1 MGAKIGKRI
10 YWPGSG
16 VVCED
21 PELLEIGDDVVF
33 GSRSEILTNDRL
45 GTKKVTIGSGGRTYS
60 FFSFAP
66 QPNPCQR

>member
-1 MGAKIGKRI
+1 MAANFVNKVVYRAMGAKIGKRI

-16 VVCED
+16 VVCQD

-45 GTKKVTIGSGGRTYS
+45 GTKKVVIGSGGKG
-60 FFSFAP
+60 
-66 QPNPCQR
+66 

>member
-16 VVCED
+16 IQCSD

-33 GSRSEILTNDRL
+33 GSRSEIFTNDRL
-45 GTKKVTIGSGGRTYS
+45 GAKKVIIDSGGKDPSNIEVIPSLTS
-60 FFSFAP
+60 L
-66 QPNPCQR
+66 

>member
-16 VVCED
+16 IHCDD

-45 GTKKVTIGSGGRTYS
+45 GAKKVVVSSGGTFEAPGLIRT
-60 FFSFAP
+60 
-66 QPNPCQR
+66 

>member
-16 VVCED
+16 IVCED

-33 GSRSEILTNDRL
+33 GSRSEVITNDRL
-45 GTKKVTIGSGGRTYS
+45 GCKKVVISSGG
-60 FFSFAP
+60 A
-66 QPNPCQR
+66 

>member
-1 MGAKIGKRI
+1 MAANSVNKVVYRAMGAKIGKRI

-16 VVCED
+16 VVCQD

-45 GTKKVTIGSGGRTYS
+45 GTKKVVIGSGGKG
-60 FFSFAP
+60 
-66 QPNPCQR
+66 